1 MQKPNKDHFT
11 LGESFSPAHQSLHR
25 DFLPMVSQSPSVILP
40 YVFSVILFSVILPYM
55 WSMGALT
62 VH

>member
-11 LGESFSPAHQSLHR
+11 LGESFSPAHRSLHM
-25 DFLPMVSQSPSVILP
+25 DFLPMCHKVPDPV
-40 YVFSVILFSVILPYM
+40 FSVILPYM

-62 VH
+62 VHG

>member
-11 LGESFSPAHQSLHR
+11 LGESFSQHIRVYIWIFCQWCHKAP
-25 DFLPMVSQSPSVILP
+25 DPV
-40 YVFSVILFSVILPYM
+40 FSVILPYM

-62 VH
+62 VHG